1 MKNILYTL
9 VLFILF
15 LFSPNQ
21 VNSQSNSE
29 IITWINNFE
38 DSYAVE
44 RILDGTFSD
53 KVFLYED
60 EKGYLIIKELIW
72 DSSSTPP
79 QVLSR
84 IDLSKINRIYG
95 EVINGADGTSA
106 VQFGVALTICVEPG
120 YITAE
125 VSKNGNPYPFD
136 INKYI
141 KQKGY
146 CNASIRLTFNNLDES
161 DDNTK
166 RIINAIAKL
175 AENNGSNP
183 KIGSLF

>member
-1 MKNILYTL
+1 MKHILFTL

-38 DSYAVE
+38 NSYAVE

-60 EKGYLIIKELIW
+60 EKGYLIIKELSW

-79 QVLSR
+79 QVLFR

-95 EVINGADGTSA
+95 ELRKGSEGASVD
-106 VQFGVALTICVEPG
+106 VKICVEPG

-125 VSKNGNPYPFD
+125 ISKNGNPLPVD
-136 INKYI
+136 INKFI
-141 KQKGY
+141 KQQGY
-146 CNASIRLTFNNLDES
+146 CNASIRLTFNLDES
-161 DDNTK
+161 EDNTK

>member
-60 EKGYLIIKELIW
+60 KKGYLIIKELIW

-95 EVINGADGTSA
+95 EVRKGSEGEGASVD
-106 VQFGVALTICVEPG
+106 VTICVEPG